1 MGFPQCVD
9 TRAEILNMLATA
21 WVGTDVRHHGLGAS
35 QLRSMKATGLLG
47 TPPRLR
53 PARPSFLI
61 LRSPIPDRH
70 ELIEVN
76 CIPDEYSGYL
86 EGAGPEDRG

>member
-21 WVGTDVRHHGLGAS
+21 WLGTNVRHHGLGAS
-35 QLRSMKATGLLG
+35 QLHSMKATGLLG
-47 TPPRLR
+47 SPRGLDQLV
-53 PARPSFLI
+53 PALI

-76 CIPDEYSGYL
+76 CIPDEYSSYL

>member
-1 MGFPQCVD
+1 
-9 TRAEILNMLATA
+9 
-21 WVGTDVRHHGLGAS
+21 
-35 QLRSMKATGLLG
+35 MKATGLLG
-47 TPPRLR
+47 SPRGLDQLV
-53 PARPSFLI
+53 PSFLI

-70 ELIEVN
+70 ELIEFN